1 MTHPGTILVAP
12 GTPLP
17 DCLQLEQGAPNA
29 NSWLLANPTH
39 PSPRFERELQPS
51 SGWTF
56 FYLADTISAI
66 SINFN
71 TAQAGQ
77 AAMKRLIA
85 KAAARHCNALQV
97 DQIAAHFFL
106 GVPSARLSPSAPH
119 PARHGVP
126 SPVPR
131 LAKLDGCV
139 AILRGGAATEIEMK
153 EQKARVEAL
162 REARKTSHQAAMTIV

>member
-39 PSPRFERELQPS
+39 PSPRFERELQS

-106 GVPSARLSPSAPH
+106 GVPYLRVSAHPRHIQRGMVFPRPFHASPNSTAALLSSVAAP
-119 PARHGVP
+119 PLK
-126 SPVPR
+126 S
-131 LAKLDGCV
+131 K
-139 AILRGGAATEIEMK
+139 
-153 EQKARVEAL
+153 
-162 REARKTSHQAAMTIV
+162 

>member
-1 MTHPGTILVAP
+1 MVIPAAPAASTRKKADTMTHPGTILVAP

-17 DCLQLEQGAPNA
+17 DCLQIEPGASNA
-29 NSWLLANPTH
+29 HSWLLANPTH
-39 PSPRFERELQPS
+39 PSPRFEQELQD

-56 FYLADTISAI
+56 FCLADTISAI

-106 GVPSARLSPSAPH
+106 GIPYLRVSAHPRHIQRGMVFPRPLRAAPNSPPALSPSVAAP
-119 PARHGVP
+119 PWR
-126 SPVPR
+126 
-131 LAKLDGCV
+131 AK
-139 AILRGGAATEIEMK
+139 
-153 EQKARVEAL
+153 
-162 REARKTSHQAAMTIV
+162 